1 MKINQYGMMEWDGF
15 EPFFNDSEAILP
27 QRRDR
32 RCDGDDFLKPANPLK
47 GQKSKFVQGVHFG
60 LTADQPRNAEGNLQ
74 EGRGIHKNLESRTII
89 KHFDDPGVLVHPS
102 GNLECVGKT
111 IPVR

>member
-1 MKINQYGMMEWDGF
+1 MEWDGF

-47 GQKSKFVQGVHFG
+47 GQKSKLVEAIQFC

-102 GNLECVGKT
+102 GNLECEGKT

>member
-47 GQKSKFVQGVHFG
+47 EVEVC
-60 LTADQPRNAEGNLQ
+60 PRRSFWSHRRLASQ
-74 EGRGIHKNLESRTII
+74 
-89 KHFDDPGVLVHPS
+89 
-102 GNLECVGKT
+102 C
-111 IPVR
+111 